1 MRSEPASTTLLAIQ
15 NLRFV
20 VLAQNVESLGLCVCP
35 RQHIGRGIIA
45 LKMNRSYGG
54 DAAAEGRTRRELR
67 ENSYDRLANL
77 RVLLEK
83 RMLEIEVRGD
93 IGSLLEAEFLRW
105 GRRAAHND
113 LIFAVALASW
123 KAGGQPISLYGPAP
137 LPLYAEAKWGKL

>member
-1 MRSEPASTTLLAIQ
+1 MTFSRIS
-15 NLRFV
+15 
-20 VLAQNVESLGLCVCP
+20 
-35 RQHIGRGIIA
+35 
-45 LKMNRSYGG
+45 
-54 DAAAEGRTRRELR
+54 
-67 ENSYDRLANL
+67 
-77 RVLLEK
+77 VLLEK
-83 RMLEIEVRGD
+83 RMLKIEVPGD